1 MMDAQDE
8 GYAIDDLLKVS
19 ISKESNT
26 TRVES
31 VIQDA
36 DSFSSVAGVSA
47 TARFTLPEKGQLL
60 APNGRLL
67 FKATFSGYAAG
78 TNRMLS
84 PPRFGGA
91 LSMIREARLFCGSL
105 IERNTLAGHKI
116 NIETNALPYD
126 SQNEVID
133 VLLGGNHGYTFA
145 ADGTI
150 QLTDDIN
157 DGSAGA
163 RSLTNDSSATAEYS
177 VPIDSLFSCLKDIMI
192 PTFMK
197 NPIVIEIDFD
207 TTFAN
212 GANDVVISSGDG
224 AAAAANSLAVV
235 RPRLD
240 LDYIVMD
247 EPSVDALRNVVM
259 GNQGQTVAF
268 RNNTLVQKVIPA
280 TVDATRQE
288 QDLEI
293 GLAGTRVMKLF
304 VEKQLSYDNALLK
317 GMRSDGLLA
326 EELQLFINNQNLYDR
341 TVERLSDM
349 YVYLGQSVG
358 TSYKI
363 LNGAYELVG
372 ELGANNLMTNAV
384 KLPEKAG
391 EENDSNIVQA
401 NLQGRM
407 RWLGVNL
414 GQSRVEGRDNPM
426 NSLKI
431 GQSPI
436 VIRLNRTIPAGGV
449 KTARGETNNADSK
462 AACNVNVFAE
472 TVKMMTLANGEIS
485 ISNA

>member
-1 MMDAQDE
+1 MNDE
-8 GYAIDDLLKVS
+8 SYDIDELLKVTV
-19 ISKESNT
+19 SKESQT

-36 DSFSSVAGVSA
+36 DSFSSVAGSSA
-47 TARFTLPEKGQLL
+47 TARFTLPEKGQML

-67 FKATFSGYAAG
+67 FKATFSGYSGG

-116 NIETNALPYD
+116 NIENNALPYD
-126 SQNEVID
+126 SQNEVVD
-133 VLLGGNHGYTFA
+133 VLLGSNHGYTYS

-157 DGSAGA
+157 DGTPGA
-163 RSLTNDSSATAEYS
+163 RNLTADASATAEYS
-177 VPIDSLFSCLKDIMI
+177 IPIDSLFSCLKDVMI
-192 PTFMK
+192 PTFLK

-207 TTFAN
+207 ITFAN
-212 GANDVVISSGDG
+212 GAKDVVISSGDG
-224 AAAAANSLAVV
+224 AAAAANSLSVV

-247 EPSVDALRNVVM
+247 EDIVDAFRDKVM
-259 GNQGQTVAF
+259 GGMGQTYSF
-268 RNNTLVQKVIPA
+268 RNNVLIQKVMEA
-280 TVDATRQE
+280 TADSTTQE
-288 QDLEI
+288 KDMEI
-293 GLAGTRVMKLF
+293 GLAGQRVMKLF
-304 VEKQLSYDNALLK
+304 IEKQLNYDNSLLK
-317 GMRSDGLLA
+317 GLRSDGLLA

-341 TVERLSDM
+341 TVDRLSDM
-349 YVYLGQSVG
+349 YVYLGQAVG
-358 TSYKI
+358 TSYKV

-384 KLPEKAG
+384 KLPESAG
-391 EENDSNIVQA
+391 SDNDSNIVQA

-414 GQSRVEGRDNPM
+414 GQSRVEGMDNPM

-436 VIRLNRTIPAGGV
+436 VIRLQRSIPGAGV
-449 KTARGETNNADSK
+449 KTARGETNNAQEK
-462 AACNVNVFAE
+462 TAVNINVFAE
-472 TVKMMTLANGEIS
+472 TVKLMTIQNGEVMIS
-485 ISNA
+485 SL